1 MSRSPARAVRAAAG
15 LMLVALPILA
25 LSGGGC
31 VEAESRFFVASFCP
45 QITAETTDCEF
56 QVVDWPVRLGLCNP
70 ATNDCVDGRLGVLL
84 VNRMVSSLNQANN
97 NDVETG
103 DIIVTGYDVRLNNGL
118 GGEETFI
125 FNSYATI
132 PAEADEGLPM
142 SFQLI
147 PVNEAA
153 EGLLAE
159 VNSQGESVAG
169 FAGVRFYGRTTGG
182 LEVET
187 PEAFLP
193 ITFYP

>member
-1 MSRSPARAVRAAAG
+1 
-15 LMLVALPILA
+15 MLVALPTLA
-25 LSGGGC
+25 LSSSGC

-45 QITAETTDCEF
+45 PITAESTECEF
-56 QVVDWPVRLGLCNP
+56 QVIDVGVYLDECNP
-70 ATNDCVDGRLGVLL
+70 ATGECPGGRLAALL
-84 VNRMVSSLNQANN
+84 VNNMQSSEGLVNN

-125 FNSYATI
+125 FNAYATI
-132 PAEADEGLPM
+132 PAE
-142 SFQLI
+142 SF
-147 PVNEAA
+147 
-153 EGLLAE
+153 EGLLINFQVIPVGGAARDLLDD
-159 VNSQGESVAG
+159 VNSSADPVAG

-193 ITFYP
+193 VTFFP